1 MQLKR
6 MKRIVL
12 LAGLLG
18 NTWFVAG
25 CSRSTLN
32 YQIAESICTV
42 GKYENNEPVETP
54 KMAEER
60 KQREEAQ
67 ERESEL
73 QAQLD
78 DAERLAQGYWY
89 EEAIAMLSSITG
101 EDASDPRIAQ
111 AIEQY
116 QQAQDD
122 LTAYEGDV
130 AHLCF
135 PGLIEDTMRAFDGDD
150 MSYNYSSSMVTTKE
164 FKGILE
170 SLYENGYILVDIHN
184 IAHDETDDRSVTT
197 MERQKLMLPPGKKP
211 IIISQDNLNYAGI
224 KNGDGIA
231 TQLVLDDAGEV
242 KALYTDG
249 DGHDLKGDYDLI
261 PILDSFVEEH
271 PDFSMRGAK
280 GIVSVSGS
288 EGVFGYQVTDTTVTS
303 YEQNR
308 NTVTQLANALK
319 RSGWYIACAGYSHSY
334 MSDMSLDGLQSDIGK
349 WLSEVGNLIGQTDIL
364 FYPYGAEVGY
374 PSDKLTYLLD
384 NGFQYLCG
392 LWGDTDYMEL
402 GEGYMRQTRR
412 FVDGYTL
419 ENAPSYFTGFFNVS
433 QILDEDR

>member
-18 NTWFVAG
+18 SIWFVAG

-32 YQIAESICTV
+32 YQIAVSICTV

>member
-18 NTWFVAG
+18 STWFVAG

-32 YQIAESICTV
+32 YQIAESIGTV

-170 SLYENGYILVDIHN
+170 SLYENGYILVDIH
-184 IAHDETDDRSVTT
+184 
-197 MERQKLMLPPGKKP
+197 
-211 IIISQDNLNYAGI
+211 
-224 KNGDGIA
+224 
-231 TQLVLDDAGEV
+231 
-242 KALYTDG
+242 
-249 DGHDLKGDYDLI
+249 
-261 PILDSFVEEH
+261 
-271 PDFSMRGAK
+271 
-280 GIVSVSGS
+280 
-288 EGVFGYQVTDTTVTS
+288 
-303 YEQNR
+303 
-308 NTVTQLANALK
+308 
-319 RSGWYIACAGYSHSY
+319 
-334 MSDMSLDGLQSDIGK
+334 
-349 WLSEVGNLIGQTDIL
+349 
-364 FYPYGAEVGY
+364 
-374 PSDKLTYLLD
+374 
-384 NGFQYLCG
+384 
-392 LWGDTDYMEL
+392 
-402 GEGYMRQTRR
+402 
-412 FVDGYTL
+412 
-419 ENAPSYFTGFFNVS
+419 
-433 QILDEDR
+433 